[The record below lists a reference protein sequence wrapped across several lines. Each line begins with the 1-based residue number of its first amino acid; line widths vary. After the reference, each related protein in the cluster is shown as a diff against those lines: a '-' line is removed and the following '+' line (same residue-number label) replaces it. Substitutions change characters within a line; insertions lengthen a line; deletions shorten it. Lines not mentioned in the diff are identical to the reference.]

1 MRRVPIRGRAVI
13 TRDSQ
18 DNLPMSLWTPGG
30 EHPVD
35 RERGDSTPAPSE
47 PTGAAPGAQR
57 GGPDILAALSDEQR
71 AEFERLSPEEQEE
84 TRQMIAQMAE
94 TQRQM
99 LATPA
104 AVVIA
109 NHAMGLYELAAIHL
123 GAEQPQLGE
132 AKLAIDALAALL
144 DAVES
149 ELGPD
154 GATLRDALAQIQL
167 AFVQVRAAVEGG
179 PDPTTTS

>member
-1 MRRVPIRGRAVI
+1 
-13 TRDSQ
+13 
-18 DNLPMSLWTPGG
+18 MSLWTPGG

-35 RERGDSTPAPSE
+35 RDRGDSSAPGE
-47 PTGAAPGAQR
+47 PTDAATSSAR
-57 GGPDILAALSDEQR
+57 GGPDILSALSDEQR
-71 AEFERLSPEEQEE
+71 AEFERLSPEEQEQ

-94 TQRQM
+94 TQLQM

-123 GAEQPQLGE
+123 GAEEPQLGE

-144 DAVES
+144 DAVGS

-154 GATLRDALAQIQL
+154 GTTLRDALAQIQL
-167 AFVQVRAAVEGG
+167 AFVQVRAAVESQA
-179 PDPTTTS
+179 PPPAE